1 MQCLILLI
9 GILSSH
15 LAVAVPSKSLKQDV
29 EFKVSFGEATTIYK
43 LNDTAKGGTISRQL
57 NSGKVAEVQV
67 PPKTF
72 HKLNQKL
79 KIISNQKSDNIEFCP
94 RKYIELKVKST
105 KASKVAVCVG
115 SKTKTAKSLTEFA
128 NILAFFPGLK

>member
-1 MQCLILLI
+1 MKAFPLFLVLL
-9 GILSSH
+9 LPLWEAH
-15 LAVAVPSKSLKQDV
+15 AVPAKQEV
-29 EFKVSFGEATTIYK
+29 EFIVLFGDATTIYK
-43 LNDTAKGGTISRQL
+43 LNDSAKGGTITRQR
-57 NSGKVAEVQV
+57 NTGGVAEVQV

-72 HKLNQKL
+72 QKLNQKL
-79 KIISNQKSDNIEFCP
+79 KVISQQKSDNIGFCP
-94 RKYIELKVKST
+94 RKYIELKVKSA